1 MKKLNF
7 DALTQFEVP
16 ESWIER
22 ALDAKPKK
30 KPFWL
35 RPAVIGGAASLV
47 ITAAVVLTLWLHTGG
62 SAPLSPKTEL
72 PVQPSAVAAGKTES
86 TLQNESTAP
95 TIPSATGSDTPAG
108 GASTVASAA
117 QAVTQAAPATQP
129 AVTSGTKPTQAVQ
142 PTASVKL
149 TQPVTAK
156 PTAPTQHVTA
166 NPTAPTQPTATAQP
180 TQPTQPPLRIT
191 DLQYSPPPIDVENP
205 DDPTAPQRPVGERIF
220 LSYFDRFD
228 GDEPIFCHISCGGT
242 AVTSL
247 YSADERMTVTDRQWC
262 RAVYVMPSYFT
273 ELPYGT
279 WVEFIFYNSEGKAF
293 RFQYVALTEYMTF
306 ELIEW

>member
-30 KPFWL
+30 KPLWL
-35 RPAVIGGAASLV
+35 RPVVIGSAASLV

-62 SAPLSPKTEL
+62 SAPLSPETEL

-95 TIPSATGSDTPAG
+95 TISDTPDG
-108 GASTVASAA
+108 GALTVASAA
-117 QAVTQAAPATQP
+117 QAVTQAPATQP
-129 AVTSGTKPTQAVQ
+129 TVTSGTKPTQA
-142 PTASVKL
+142 A
-149 TQPVTAK
+149 QPVTAK
-156 PTAPTQHVTA
+156 PTV
-166 NPTAPTQPTATAQP
+166 PTQPVTTKPTMPKQPVTTKPTVPKQPVTTKPTVP

-191 DLQYSPPPIDVENP
+191 DLEYSPPPIDVENP
-205 DDPTAPQRPVGERIF
+205 GDATAPQRPVGERIS

-228 GDEPIFCHISCGGT
+228 GDEPIYCHISCGGT

-247 YSADERMTVTDRQWC
+247 YSADERMTVTAKQQC
-262 RAVYVMPSYFT
+262 MAVYVMPSYFT

-279 WVEFIFYNSEGKAF
+279 ALEFIFYNSEGKAF
-293 RFQYVALTEYMTF
+293 RFQNVALTEYITF

>member
-7 DALTQFEVP
+7 NALTQFEVP

-30 KPFWL
+30 KPLWL
-35 RPAVIGGAASLV
+35 RPVVIGSAASLV

-95 TIPSATGSDTPAG
+95 TVPSAIGSGTPDG
-108 GASTVASAA
+108 GALTVASAA
-117 QAVTQAAPATQP
+117 QAVTQAPAMQP
-129 AVTSGTKPTQAVQ
+129 TVTSAVKPTQA
-142 PTASVKL
+142 A
-149 TQPVTAK
+149 QPVTAK
-156 PTAPTQHVTA
+156 PTVPTQPVTTK
-166 NPTAPTQPTATAQP
+166 PTVPTQPTTTAQP
-180 TQPTQPPLRIT
+180 TQPTPPPLRIT
-191 DLQYSPPPIDVENP
+191 DLEYSPPPIDVENP
-205 DDPTAPQRPVGERIF
+205 GDATAPQRPVSERIS

-228 GDEPIFCHISCGGT
+228 GDEPIYCHISCGGT

-247 YSADERMTVTDRQWC
+247 YSADERMTVTTKQQC
-262 RAVYVMPSYFT
+262 MAVYVMPSYFT

-279 WVEFIFYNSEGKAF
+279 ALEFIFYNSEGKAF
-293 RFQYVALTEYMTF
+293 RFQYVALTEYITF

>member
-22 ALDAKPKK
+22 ALDAKSKK
-30 KPFWL
+30 KPLWL
-35 RPAVIGGAASLV
+35 RPVVIGSAASLV

-62 SAPLSPKTEL
+62 SAPLSPETEL

-95 TIPSATGSDTPAG
+95 TISDTPDG
-108 GASTVASAA
+108 GALTVASAA
-117 QAVTQAAPATQP
+117 QAVTQAPATQP
-129 AVTSGTKPTQAVQ
+129 TVTSGAKPTQA
-142 PTASVKL
+142 A
-149 TQPVTAK
+149 QPVTTK
-156 PTAPTQHVTA
+156 PTVPKQPVTTKPTV
-166 NPTAPTQPTATAQP
+166 PTQPTTTAQP

-191 DLQYSPPPIDVENP
+191 DLEYSPPPIDVENP
-205 DDPTAPQRPVGERIF
+205 GDATAPQRPVGERIS

-228 GDEPIFCHISCGGT
+228 GDEPIYCHISCGGT

-247 YSADERMTVTDRQWC
+247 YSADERMTVTAKQQC
-262 RAVYVMPSYFT
+262 MAVYVMPSYFT

-279 WVEFIFYNSEGKAF
+279 ALEFIFYNGEGKAF
-293 RFQYVALTEYMTF
+293 RFQYVALTEYITF

>member
-30 KPFWL
+30 KPLWL
-35 RPAVIGGAASLV
+35 RPVVIGSAASLV

-72 PVQPSAVAAGKTES
+72 PVQPSAVAAGKTKS

-95 TIPSATGSDTPAG
+95 TVPSAIGSGTPEG
-108 GASTVASAA
+108 GALTVASAA
-117 QAVTQAAPATQP
+117 QAVTQAPATQP
-129 AVTSGTKPTQAVQ
+129 TVTSGAKPTQA
-142 PTASVKL
+142 A
-149 TQPVTAK
+149 QPVTAK
-156 PTAPTQHVTA
+156 PTVPKQPVTA
-166 NPTAPTQPTATAQP
+166 NPTVPTQPTTTAQP
-180 TQPTQPPLRIT
+180 TQPTPPLRIT
-191 DLQYSPPPIDVENP
+191 DLEYSPPPIDVENP
-205 DDPTAPQRPVGERIF
+205 GDATAPPRPVSVRISV
-220 LSYFDRFD
+220 SYFDLFD
-228 GDEPIFCHISCGGT
+228 GDEPGYCHISCGGT

-247 YSADERMTVTDRQWC
+247 YSADERMTVTAKQQC
-262 RAVYVMPSYFT
+262 MAVYVMPSYFT

-279 WVEFIFYNSEGKAF
+279 ALEFIFYNSEGKAF
-293 RFQYVALTEYMTF
+293 RFQYVALTEYITF

>member
-22 ALDAKPKK
+22 ALAAKPKK
-30 KPFWL
+30 KPLWL
-35 RPAVIGGAASLV
+35 RPVVIGSAASLV

-95 TIPSATGSDTPAG
+95 TISDTPDG
-108 GASTVASAA
+108 GALTVASAA
-117 QAVTQAAPATQP
+117 QAVTQAPATQP
-129 AVTSGTKPTQAVQ
+129 TVTSGAKPTQA
-142 PTASVKL
+142 A
-149 TQPVTAK
+149 QPVTAK
-156 PTAPTQHVTA
+156 PTV
-166 NPTAPTQPTATAQP
+166 PTQPVTTKPTMPTQPVTTKPTVP

-191 DLQYSPPPIDVENP
+191 DLEYSPPPIDVENP
-205 DDPTAPQRPVGERIF
+205 GDATAPQRPVGERIS

-228 GDEPIFCHISCGGT
+228 GDESIYCHISCGGT

-247 YSADERMTVTDRQWC
+247 YSADERMTVTAKQQC
-262 RAVYVMPSYFT
+262 MAVYVMPSYFT

-279 WVEFIFYNSEGKAF
+279 ALEFIFYNSEGKAF
-293 RFQYVALTEYMTF
+293 RFQYVALTEYITF

>member
-16 ESWIER
+16 ESWIQR

-30 KPFWL
+30 KPLWL
-35 RPAVIGGAASLV
+35 RPVVIGSAASLV

-95 TIPSATGSDTPAG
+95 TIPSATGSGTPDG
-108 GASTVASAA
+108 GALTVASAA
-117 QAVTQAAPATQP
+117 QAVTQAPATQP
-129 AVTSGTKPTQAVQ
+129 TVTSGAKPTQA
-142 PTASVKL
+142 A
-149 TQPVTAK
+149 QPVTAK
-156 PTAPTQHVTA
+156 PTVPTQPVTTM
-166 NPTAPTQPTATAQP
+166 PTQPVTTKPTVPTQPTTTAQP
-180 TQPTQPPLRIT
+180 TQPTPPPLRIT
-191 DLQYSPPPIDVENP
+191 DLEYSPPPIDVENP
-205 DDPTAPQRPVGERIF
+205 GDATAPQRPVGERIS

-228 GDEPIFCHISCGGT
+228 GDEPIYCHISCGGT

-247 YSADERMTVTDRQWC
+247 YSADERMTVTAKQQC
-262 RAVYVMPSYFT
+262 MAVYVMPSYFT

-279 WVEFIFYNSEGKAF
+279 ALEFIFYNSEGKAF
-293 RFQYVALTEYMTF
+293 RFQNVALTEYITF

>member
-30 KPFWL
+30 KPLWL
-35 RPAVIGGAASLV
+35 RPVVIGSAASLV

-95 TIPSATGSDTPAG
+95 TISDTPDG
-108 GASTVASAA
+108 GALTVASAA
-117 QAVTQAAPATQP
+117 QAVTQAPATQP
-129 AVTSGTKPTQAVQ
+129 TVTSGAKPTQA
-142 PTASVKL
+142 A
-149 TQPVTAK
+149 QPVTAK
-156 PTAPTQHVTA
+156 PTVPTQPVTTK
-166 NPTAPTQPTATAQP
+166 PTMPTQPTTTAQP

-191 DLQYSPPPIDVENP
+191 DLEYSPPPIDVENP
-205 DDPTAPQRPVGERIF
+205 GDATAPQRPVGERIS

-228 GDEPIFCHISCGGT
+228 GDEPIYCHISCGGT

-247 YSADERMTVTDRQWC
+247 YSADERMTVTAKQQC
-262 RAVYVMPSYFT
+262 MAVYVMPSYFT

-279 WVEFIFYNSEGKAF
+279 ALEFIFYNSEGKAF
-293 RFQYVALTEYMTF
+293 RFQYVALTEYITF

>member
-30 KPFWL
+30 KPLWL
-35 RPAVIGGAASLV
+35 RPVVIGSAASLV

-72 PVQPSAVAAGKTES
+72 PVQPSAVAADKTES
-86 TLQNESTAP
+86 TLQNESTSL
-95 TIPSATGSDTPAG
+95 TIPSATGSDTPDGSAL
-108 GASTVASAA
+108 TVASAA
-117 QAVTQAAPATQP
+117 QAVTQTPATQP
-129 AVTSGTKPTQAVQ
+129 TVTSGAKPTQA
-142 PTASVKL
+142 A
-149 TQPVTAK
+149 QPVTAK
-156 PTAPTQHVTA
+156 PTVPKQPVTTKPTM
-166 NPTAPTQPTATAQP
+166 PTQPVT
-180 TQPTQPPLRIT
+180 TQPPLRIT
-191 DLQYSPPPIDVENP
+191 DLEYSPPPIDVENP
-205 DDPTAPQRPVGERIF
+205 GDATAPQRPVGERIS
-220 LSYFDRFD
+220 LSYFDRFN
-228 GDEPIFCHISCGGT
+228 GDEPIYCHISCGGT

-247 YSADERMTVTDRQWC
+247 YSADERMTVTAKQQC
-262 RAVYVMPSYFT
+262 MAVYVMPSYFT

-279 WVEFIFYNSEGKAF
+279 ALEFIFYNSEGKAF
-293 RFQYVALTEYMTF
+293 RFQNVALTEYIAF

>member
-30 KPFWL
+30 KPLWL
-35 RPAVIGGAASLV
+35 RPVVIGSAASLV

-62 SAPLSPKTEL
+62 RAPLSPKTEL

-95 TIPSATGSDTPAG
+95 TIPSAIGSDTPDG
-108 GASTVASAA
+108 GALTVASAA
-117 QAVTQAAPATQP
+117 QAVTQAPATQP
-129 AVTSGTKPTQAVQ
+129 TVTSGAKPTQA
-142 PTASVKL
+142 A
-149 TQPVTAK
+149 QPVTAK
-156 PTAPTQHVTA
+156 PTVPTQPVTTK
-166 NPTAPTQPTATAQP
+166 PTVPTQPTTTAQP

-191 DLQYSPPPIDVENP
+191 DLEYSPPPIDVENP
-205 DDPTAPQRPVGERIF
+205 GDATAPQRSVSEQIS

-228 GDEPIFCHISCGGT
+228 GDKPIYCHISCGGT

-247 YSADERMTVTDRQWC
+247 YSADERMTVTAKQQC
-262 RAVYVMPSYFT
+262 MAVYVMPSYFT

-279 WVEFIFYNSEGKAF
+279 ALEFIFYNSEGKAF
-293 RFQYVALTEYMTF
+293 RFQYVALTEYITF

>member
-30 KPFWL
+30 KPLWL
-35 RPAVIGGAASLV
+35 RPAVIGSAASLV

-95 TIPSATGSDTPAG
+95 TIPSATGSDTPDG
-108 GASTVASAA
+108 GALTVASAA
-117 QAVTQAAPATQP
+117 QAVTQAPATQP
-129 AVTSGTKPTQAVQ
+129 TVTSGAKPTQA
-142 PTASVKL
+142 A
-149 TQPVTAK
+149 QPVTTK
-156 PTAPTQHVTA
+156 PTV
-166 NPTAPTQPTATAQP
+166 PTQPTTTAQP

-191 DLQYSPPPIDVENP
+191 DLEYSPPPIDVENP
-205 DDPTAPQRPVGERIF
+205 GDATAPQRSVSEQIS

-228 GDEPIFCHISCGGT
+228 GDKPIYCHISCGGT

-247 YSADERMTVTDRQWC
+247 YSADERMTVTAKQQC
-262 RAVYVMPSYFT
+262 MAVYVMPSYFT

-279 WVEFIFYNSEGKAF
+279 ALEFIFYNSEGKAF
-293 RFQYVALTEYMTF
+293 RFQYVALTEYITF